1 MSGPMSRYRKSLA
14 ATPGPIMA
22 ADLPAVTVDL
32 RGISAYARERG
43 VQPSELTDDEKAR
56 FVRARREPAMA
67 S

>member
-1 MSGPMSRYRKSLA
+1 
-14 ATPGPIMA
+14 MA